1 MDTKNKIRIAST
13 LMLVAV
19 ALGAMGA
26 HLLKDRLGATGHLE
40 EWKTAVLYHMIH
52 ASAMFVVSLIGRRDR
67 APVCF
72 WAWLIGILLFSGSLY
87 VMSLTGSKAL
97 PVVLA
102 TPLGGIAYMVGWL
115 TLAVKPSQVSG
126 VPDPK
131 K

>member
-1 MDTKNKIRIAST
+1 MKNKTQIRVAASF
-13 LMLVAV
+13 MFVAV

-26 HLLKDRLGATGHLE
+26 HLLKERLGATGHLE

-52 ASAMFVVSLIGRRDR
+52 ATAMLLVALVGRRDR

-87 VMSLTGSKAL
+87 ILSSTGSKAL
-97 PVVLA
+97 PIVLS

-115 TLAVKPSQVSG
+115 ALAIKPDQAT
-126 VPDPK
+126 PAPNPK